1 MRRSAFV
8 PLHLAALALVSWAPG
23 SVLQCQ
29 QTIASHQSS
38 APIRFELK
46 NLPFHLDSSLSAA
59 KNVPETMAGGVAVFD
74 FNGDG
79 RPDIFF
85 ANGAPLATGKKNDPK
100 YWDRL
105 YRNDGNGVF
114 TDVTEQAGVKGTG
127 FDIGVAIGDYDND
140 GHPDIFVAGVHGN
153 TLYHN
158 NGNGTFSDVTKKA
171 GLDKWND

>member
-74 FNGDG
+74 YNGDG

-85 ANGAPLATGKKNDPK
+85 TNGADIATLKKSSPK
-100 YWDRL
+100 YSNRL
-105 YRNDGNGVF
+105 FRNDGKGKF
-114 TDVTEQAGVKGTG
+114 TDVTAEAGLAGTG
-127 FDIGVAIGDYDND
+127 FDVGV
-140 GHPDIFVAGVHGN
+140 
-153 TLYHN
+153 
-158 NGNGTFSDVTKKA
+158 
-171 GLDKWND
+171 